1 MNQPL
6 IIMELKTFLKQH
18 LKTILLA
25 LFLVAI
31 VIFVISGFRNLSNHT
46 LVVGHPDNIVVIS
59 PNESQDVIVIG
70 DPQRVKINPNNK
82 NKH

>member
-1 MNQPL
+1 
-6 IIMELKTFLKQH
+6 MEVKPFLKQH

-25 LFLVAI
+25 LFLVVI
-31 VIFVISGFRNLSNHT
+31 VIFVISGVRKLSNHT

-70 DPQRVKINPNNK
+70 DPQQLKIKPNKK
-82 NKH
+82 NK

>member
-1 MNQPL
+1 
-6 IIMELKTFLKQH
+6 MEVKPFLKQH

-31 VIFVISGFRNLSNHT
+31 VICVISGVRKLSHHT

-70 DPQRVKINPNNK
+70 DPQQVKIKPNNK
-82 NKH
+82 NK

>member
-1 MNQPL
+1 
-6 IIMELKTFLKQH
+6 MEVKTFLRSH

-31 VIFVISGFRNLSNHT
+31 VVCVAYSCRKMTNHSLVI
-46 LVVGHPDNIVVIS
+46 GHPDNIVVIS

-70 DPQRVKINPNNK
+70 DPDNVKVKPK
-82 NKH
+82 KK

>member
-1 MNQPL
+1 
-6 IIMELKTFLKQH
+6 MEVKTFLKQH
-18 LKTILLA
+18 LKTILLV

-31 VIFVISGFRNLSNHT
+31 VVCFVTGVRNLTNHT

-70 DPQRVKINPNNK
+70 DPQQVKIKPNNK
-82 NKH
+82 NNR

>member
-1 MNQPL
+1 
-6 IIMELKTFLKQH
+6 MEVKTFFKQH

-31 VIFVISGFRNLSNHT
+31 VVCVVSGLRKLSSHT
-46 LVVGHPDNIVVIS
+46 FVVGHPDNIVVIS

-70 DPQRVKINPNNK
+70 DPQQVKIKPNNK
-82 NKH
+82 HYR